1 MRKQKGASFITWV
14 AGIGVVILLFI
25 TFVKLVP
32 LYLEYYAVRSMVE
45 KIAMEPGIAS
55 ANTQQLRRKVDDYLN
70 VNGLYTLTASAFSVE
85 QVAGKSNVRA
95 LAVNYEVRK
104 HWIANIDFLTTFNY
118 SVELGKAGAS

>member
-1 MRKQKGASFITWV
+1 M
-14 AGIGVVILLFI
+14 
-25 TFVKLVP
+25 
-32 LYLEYYAVRSMVE
+32 RSMVE

-104 HWIANIDFLTTFNY
+104 HWIANIDFLTSFNY